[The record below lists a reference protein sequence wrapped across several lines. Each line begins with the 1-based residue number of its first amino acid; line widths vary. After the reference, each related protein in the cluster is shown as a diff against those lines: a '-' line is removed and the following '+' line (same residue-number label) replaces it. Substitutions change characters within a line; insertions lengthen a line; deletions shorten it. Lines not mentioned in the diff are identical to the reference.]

1 MLPNN
6 SQGKETPKMRK
17 LIHSRWTWL
26 VAGNAAALCM
36 LGFYSQLGAAPP
48 AGQPPFANPIDQ
60 RQDMIREL
68 HEIKE
73 LLKEQNALLR
83 AGADKLGAEK
93 NAAAKP
99 NANPLAGR

>member
-1 MLPNN
+1 M
-6 SQGKETPKMRK
+6 TK
-17 LIHSRWTWL
+17 LSNSRWTWL
-26 VAGNAAALCM
+26 VAVNAIALCM

-60 RQDMIREL
+60 RFDMIREL

-73 LLKEQNALLR
+73 LLKEQNSLLR
-83 AGADKLGAEK
+83 AGAEK
-93 NAAAKP
+93 NAAVKP

>member
-1 MLPNN
+1 M
-6 SQGKETPKMRK
+6 TK
-17 LIHSRWTWL
+17 LFNSRWTWL
-26 VAGNAAALCM
+26 VAGNVVALCM

-73 LLKEQNALLR
+73 LLKEQNGLLR
-83 AGADKLGAEK
+83 AGAEK
-93 NAAAKP
+93 NAAVKA